1 MTLRR
6 ASRHAQLA
14 ARQPLFANFI
24 NIRAAGRSF
33 EWSGNLFIQAGN
45 LWRSYSGRGR
55 VGCGYLRRVCQGTAK
70 LGIPVGHPKR
80 GIHRFQNIRARD
92 AKFFGSKFRSHRPV
106 SPLPKCQTG

>member
-1 MTLRR
+1 LEGLNPSLAQQAHGIKIRCGRQIMTLRG

-24 NIRAAGRSF
+24 NISAAGRSF

-45 LWRSYSGRGR
+45 LWRSYSGRGYVGCGR
-55 VGCGYLRRVCQGTAK
+55 VGRGYLRRVCQGTAK

-80 GIHRFQNIRARD
+80 GIHRF
-92 AKFFGSKFRSHRPV
+92 
-106 SPLPKCQTG
+106 